1 MKVYQAPNKVDL
13 FEVAKKKS
21 IFLAGGI
28 SGCQD
33 WQSDMIEELK
43 KLDADGLVNLG
54 GLVIFNPRRDDFD
67 LNDEQATIEQIK
79 WEHKCLEKCDI
90 CSFFFPASESV
101 QPITLYELG
110 KHMNTQISVVGIQNG
125 YLRAED
131 VKIQLAL
138 DCNCCVIYDGYEEAI
153 REHARALA
161 ITYDNVRRN
170 RV

>member
-1 MKVYQAPNKVDL
+1 MKVYQAPDKIDWY
-13 FEVAKKKS
+13 EVGRGKS

-28 SGCQD
+28 TGCDNWQEDLIFDLRSLDNSGLFD
-33 WQSDMIEELK
+33 LK
-43 KLDADGLVNLG
+43 RLTV
-54 GLVIFNPRRDDFD
+54 FNPRRDDFD
-67 LNDEQATIEQIK
+67 VTDTKTAIEQIK
-79 WEHKCLEKCDI
+79 WEHKCLEMCDI

-110 KHMNTQISVVGIQNG
+110 KYSRDHTSVISIQEG
-125 YLRAED
+125 YKRAED

-138 DCNCCVIYDGYEEAI
+138 DGNCCSIYSFYDEAI

-161 ITYDNVRRN
+161 ITYDNMRRN

>member
-1 MKVYQAPNKVDL
+1 MKVYQAPNKIDWY
-13 FEVAKKKS
+13 EVAKRKS

-28 SGCQD
+28 TGCDD
-33 WQSDMIEELK
+33 WQSDLIFELEN
-43 KLDADGLVNLG
+43 LNDSGLFDLG
-54 GLVIFNPRRDDFD
+54 GLVIFNPRRENFD
-67 LNDEQATIEQIK
+67 TMNSATTIEQIK

-110 KHMNTQISVVGIQNG
+110 KYLRKYNSVVGIQEG
-125 YLRAED
+125 YKRAED

-138 DCNCCVIYDGYEEAI
+138 DGNCCSIYCSYDEAI
-153 REHARALA
+153 REHARGLA
-161 ITYDNVRRN
+161 IAYDNMRRN

>member
-1 MKVYQAPNKVDL
+1 MKVYQAPDKVDWYEL
-13 FEVAKKKS
+13 AKRKS

-28 SGCQD
+28 TGCDD
-33 WQSDMIEELK
+33 WQSDLVEELQD
-43 KLDADGLVNLG
+43 LDDSGLFDLR

-67 LNDEQATIEQIK
+67 VMDMTVKVEQIK

-110 KHMNTQISVVGIQNG
+110 KYSRDHLSVVSIQEG
-125 YLRAED
+125 YKRAED

-138 DCNCCVIYDGYEEAI
+138 DGNFGAIYRSYDEAI
-153 REHARALA
+153 REHARSLA
-161 ITYDNVRRN
+161 ITYDNMRRN
-170 RV
+170 RI

>member
-1 MKVYQAPNKVDL
+1 MKVYQAPNKVDWY
-13 FEVAKKKS
+13 EVAKRKS

-28 SGCQD
+28 TGCGD
-33 WQSDMIEELK
+33 WQADLIFELEN
-43 KLDADGLVNLG
+43 LNDSGLFDLG
-54 GLVIFNPRRDDFD
+54 GLVIFNPRRDNFD
-67 LNDEQATIEQIK
+67 VMDMEVKIEQIR

-110 KHMNTQISVVGIQNG
+110 KYMDKDVWVVGIQNG

-138 DCNCCVIYDGYEEAI
+138 DGNSCVIYDSYEEAI

-161 ITYDNVRRN
+161 ITYDNMRRN
-170 RV
+170 RT

>member
-1 MKVYQAPNKVDL
+1 MKVYQAPDKVDWASAL
-13 FEVAKKKS
+13 NPSKKS

-43 KLDADGLVNLG
+43 KIDDDGLVNLG
-54 GLVIFNPRRDDFD
+54 GLIIFNPRRDDFD
-67 LNDEQATIEQIK
+67 LTDESATIEQIR

-90 CSFFFPASESV
+90 CSFFFPASDSV

-110 KHMNTQISVVGIQNG
+110 KHMGKHHSVVGIQEG
-125 YLRAED
+125 YLRTED

-138 DCNCCVIYDGYEEAI
+138 DGDTCAIYSTYKEAI

-161 ITYDNVRRN
+161 ITYKNVRRN
-170 RV
+170 

>member
-1 MKVYQAPNKVDL
+1 MKVYQAPNKVDWY
-13 FEVAKKKS
+13 EVAKKKS

-28 SGCQD
+28 TGCDNWQLDLIFELRSLDNSGLFD
-33 WQSDMIEELK
+33 
-43 KLDADGLVNLG
+43 LG
-54 GLVIFNPRRDDFD
+54 GLIIFNPRSDNFD
-67 LNDEQATIEQIK
+67 VMDMEATIEQIK

-110 KHMNTQISVVGIQNG
+110 RYLSNHTSVIGIQEG
-125 YLRAED
+125 YKRAED

-138 DCNCCVIYDGYEEAI
+138 DGNYCTIYHDYYEAI
-153 REHARALA
+153 REHARSLA
-161 ITYDNVRRN
+161 ITYDNMRRN

>member
-1 MKVYQAPNKVDL
+1 MKIYQAPDKVDW
-13 FEVAKKKS
+13 FEVAKRKS

-28 SGCQD
+28 TGCDD
-33 WQSDMIEELK
+33 WQSDLIEELRN
-43 KLDADGLVNLG
+43 LDADGLVDLG
-54 GLVIFNPRRDDFD
+54 GLVIFNPRRDNFD
-67 LNDEQATIEQIK
+67 VMDMGVKIEQIR

-110 KHMNTQISVVGIQNG
+110 RHLGDHTSVVGVQEG
-125 YLRAED
+125 YKRAED

-138 DCNCCVIYDGYEEAI
+138 DGNICSIYSSYEEAI
-153 REHARALA
+153 REHARTLA
-161 ITYDNVRRN
+161 ITYENVRRN

>member
-1 MKVYQAPNKVDL
+1 MKVYQAPNKVDWY
-13 FEVAKKKS
+13 EVAKRTS

-28 SGCQD
+28 TDCVNWQTDLIFELENLNDSG
-33 WQSDMIEELK
+33 LF
-43 KLDADGLVNLG
+43 NLG
-54 GLVIFNPRRDDFD
+54 GLVIFNPRRDNFD
-67 LNDEQATIEQIK
+67 TMDMEAIIEQIK

-110 KHMNTQISVVGIQNG
+110 KHLGNHHSVVSIQEG
-125 YLRAED
+125 YKRAED

-138 DCNCCVIYDGYEEAI
+138 DGYCCSIYHNYCEAI

-161 ITYDNVRRN
+161 ITYDTVRRN
-170 RV
+170 RI

>member
-1 MKVYQAPNKVDL
+1 MKVYQAPDKVDWY
-13 FEVAKKKS
+13 EVDKRKS

-28 SGCQD
+28 TGCDD
-33 WQSDMIEELK
+33 WQTDLVCELQN
-43 KLDADGLVNLG
+43 LNDSGLFDLG
-54 GLVIFNPRRDDFD
+54 GLVIFNPRRDNFD
-67 LNDEQATIEQIK
+67 VMDMEVKIEQIR

-110 KHMNTQISVVGIQNG
+110 RHLGDHTSVVSIQEG
-125 YLRAED
+125 YKRAED

-138 DCNCCVIYDGYEEAI
+138 DGNSCVVYHDYYEAI

-161 ITYDNVRRN
+161 IVYDNMRRN
-170 RV
+170 RR

>member
-1 MKVYQAPNKVDL
+1 MRVCQAPNRVDWY
-13 FEVAKKKS
+13 EVAKRKS

-28 SGCQD
+28 TGCDD
-33 WQSDMIEELK
+33 WQTDLVCELQN
-43 KLDADGLVNLG
+43 LNDSGLFDLG
-54 GLVIFNPRRDDFD
+54 GLVIFNPRRDNFD
-67 LNDEQATIEQIK
+67 VMDMATTIEQIK

-110 KHMNTQISVVGIQNG
+110 RHLGDHTSVVSIQEG
-125 YLRAED
+125 YKRAED

-138 DCNCCVIYDGYEEAI
+138 DGNSCVVYHDYYEAI

-161 ITYDNVRRN
+161 IVYDNMRRN
-170 RV
+170 RR

>member
-1 MKVYQAPNKVDL
+1 MKIYQAPNKVDWY
-13 FEVAKKKS
+13 EVAKRKS

-28 SGCQD
+28 TGCED
-33 WQSDMIEELK
+33 WQSDLIEELQN
-43 KLDADGLVNLG
+43 LNDSGLFDLG
-54 GLVIFNPRRDDFD
+54 GLVIFNPRRDNFD
-67 LNDEQATIEQIK
+67 VMDMEVKIEQIK

-110 KHMNTQISVVGIQNG
+110 RYLRKYNSVVSIQEG
-125 YLRAED
+125 YKRAED

-138 DCNCCVIYDGYEEAI
+138 DGNCCSIYSSYYEAI

-161 ITYDNVRRN
+161 ITYNNMRRN
-170 RV
+170 RT

>member
-1 MKVYQAPNKVDL
+1 MKVYQAPNKVDWY
-13 FEVAKKKS
+13 EVAKRTS

-28 SGCQD
+28 TGCDD
-33 WQSDMIEELK
+33 WQTDLILELEN
-43 KLDADGLVNLG
+43 LNDSGLFNLG
-54 GLVIFNPRRDDFD
+54 GLVIFNPRRDHFD
-67 LNDEQATIEQIK
+67 VTDMKASIEQIK

-110 KHMNTQISVVGIQNG
+110 RHLGDHTSVVSIQEG
-125 YLRAED
+125 YKRAED

-138 DCNCCVIYDGYEEAI
+138 DGNCCSIYHNYSEAI

-161 ITYDNVRRN
+161 ITYDNMRRN
-170 RV
+170 KI